1 MNDSLKADFYI
12 SLINEFKSVN
22 YNMKELPEEK
32 KEPFDFYDI
41 RDLFLIYVNWRKRF
55 IGPGFRKVFY
65 SKELREKLSQNK
77 KLKKIVEKLEY
88 KFKNAEDI
96 TPFLTTRVVSKPHV
110 PSLTKD
116 EFEALSS
123 EEREK
128 QMQITPDK
136 DLLLNFFGIQHL
148 HLEENYNNRAKNGIK
163 FTVNSSF
170 QREKTILLAK
180 VEKDTVYFIDINE
193 HDFYD
198 RNILQIMKNNFEHLL
213 KPFESTLENVSK
225 YSDEDT
231 IDMLKLGINVPY
243 DIDDKTYIFSGISTI
258 GTSNSDFFESKG
270 FFQEIEDQYTNIVNK
285 KVLIL
290 DEVNKSNHH
299 LTKQT
304 ELQIGIVIEK
314 GLLFFVDKISNYTI
328 KNEQSGIYLS
338 EKYCELGFHSYDFN
352 S

>member
-1 MNDSLKADFYI
+1 MNVALKADFYT

-65 SKELREKLSQNK
+65 SKELKEKLSQNK
-77 KLKKIVEKLEY
+77 KQKKIVEKLEY

-96 TPFLTTRVVSKPHV
+96 TPFLTTMVVNKPHV
-110 PSLTKD
+110 APLKKD

-123 EEREK
+123 EERKK
-128 QMQITPDK
+128 QMRITPDK

-148 HLEENYNNRAKNGIK
+148 HLEEYYNNRANNGIK
-163 FTVNSSF
+163 FTANSSF
-170 QREKTILLAK
+170 QREKTILLVK
-180 VEKDTVYFIDINE
+180 VEKDRAYFLDINE
-193 HDFYD
+193 HDFYN

-213 KPFESTLENVSK
+213 KPFESTLVSVPK
-225 YSDEDT
+225 YSNEEA

-243 DIDDKTYIFSGISTI
+243 DIDDKTYIFNGISTV
-258 GTSNSDFFESKG
+258 GTSNSDFLKSK
-270 FFQEIEDQYTNIVNK
+270 FFFKEIKEYYNAIVNK
-285 KVLIL
+285 KDLIL
-290 DEVNKSNHH
+290 NEINKSNH
-299 LTKQT
+299 LIEKQT
-304 ELQIGIVIEK
+304 ELEIGIVIKK
-314 GLLFFVDKISNYTI
+314 GLLFFVDKISKYTI
-328 KNEQSGIYLS
+328 KIEQSGMYLS
-338 EKYCELGFHSYDFN
+338 EKYCKLGFHSYDFN

>member
-1 MNDSLKADFYI
+1 MTDFYI

-65 SKELREKLSQNK
+65 SKELKEKLSQNK
-77 KLKKIVEKLEY
+77 KQKKIVEKLEY

-96 TPFLTTRVVSKPHV
+96 TPFLTTMVVNKPHV
-110 PSLTKD
+110 APLKKD

-123 EEREK
+123 EERKK
-128 QMQITPDK
+128 QMRITPDK
-136 DLLLNFFGIQHL
+136 DLLLNFFGIQHF
-148 HLEENYNNRAKNGIK
+148 HLEENYNNKAKNGIK

-180 VEKDTVYFIDINE
+180 VEKDRAYFLDINE
-193 HDFYD
+193 HDFYN

-225 YSDEDT
+225 YSNEDA
-231 IDMLKLGINVPY
+231 IDMIKLGINVPY
-243 DIDDKTYIFSGISTI
+243 NIDDKTYVFSGISTI
-258 GTSNSDFFESKG
+258 GTNNSDFFESKG
-270 FFQEIEDQYTNIVNK
+270 FFQEIEEQYTNIVNK

-290 DEVNKSNHH
+290 DEINKSNHR

-304 ELQIGIVIEK
+304 ELKIGIVIEK

-328 KNEQSGIYLS
+328 KNERSGIYLS